1 LEQSKLDTTRLI
13 GAAYRSS
20 SAGLM
25 VLDVDGTVLEA
36 NAEAVRWCGPLE
48 FGEANFPEWVGDWLL
63 NAFFAEVQAGTATNA
78 NLRLLKGGRECQA
91 RLIAIQEEAQTLV
104 MCTLTPTT
112 EPGRPTTPTEFD
124 QERLQRLVEY
134 APVPIQFETF
144 SETLA
149 MLEALRAEGVTDLRK
164 HLEEH
169 PDEVARLISGAKV
182 LISNQAAYRHVYD
195 RGFLDLDDV
204 AASQV
209 LVARLADATRQAFLN
224 ELVAIWE
231 GKLTVSIEIDELSR
245 TGEPRSTVI
254 HWNVPEIAG
263 VPAFD
268 EVMVVIQDVT
278 ELRSTQRQLEA
289 HLKSKDRFVASVA
302 HELRTP
308 LTAVVGLANLLV
320 DGQLDEQ
327 DLAEIHQTIASQS
340 NELAGLI
347 DDLLVIARG
356 DLSEVKVVMEPVDV
370 STEAAAVVK
379 GHDWTAQVA
388 LDLEPAPALADP
400 KRLRQIIRNLVSN
413 AIRYGGASVEVTT
426 RSEGSLAILEVADD
440 GPELSPADRERMFLP
455 YERIRQENVP
465 SGSIGL
471 GLAVARTLAGLMGG
485 TLDVTRTNGRNV
497 FRLMLPR

>member
-1 LEQSKLDTTRLI
+1 MERSRPDPTRL
-13 GAAYRSS
+13 AAAAFRTT
-20 SAGLM
+20 SAGLL
-25 VLDVDGTVLEA
+25 VLDEHGIVLEA
-36 NAEAVRWCGPLE
+36 NEQANRWCGSLE
-48 FGEANFPEWVGDWLL
+48 IGQTNFPEWVGDWLL
-63 NAFFAEVQAGTATNA
+63 NAFFAEVRAGTATNA
-78 NLRLLKGGRECQA
+78 NLRLLKGGRDCQA
-91 RLIAIQEEAQTLV
+91 RLRALDDEGTTLV
-104 MCTLTPTT
+104 VCTLTPTLDAHQ
-112 EPGRPTTPTEFD
+112 PVSPSDFD

-149 MLEALRAEGVTDLRK
+149 MLEALRAEGVTDLRA

-169 PDEVARLISGAKV
+169 PGEVARLISGAKV

-209 LVARLADATRQAFLN
+209 LVARLADATRQAFVN

-320 DGQLDEQ
+320 DGQLDAQ
-327 DLAEIHQTIASQS
+327 DLEEIHQTIASQS

-356 DLSEVKVVMEPVDV
+356 DLSEVKVVMEPLDL
-370 STEAAAVVK
+370 SIEAAAVVK
-379 GHDWTAQVA
+379 AHDWTSQVG

-426 RSEGSLAILEVADD
+426 RTEGSVAILEVADD
-440 GPELSPADRERMFLP
+440 GPDLSPADRERMFLP

-485 TLDVTRTNGRNV
+485 TLDVTRTKGRNV

>member
-1 LEQSKLDTTRLI
+1 
-13 GAAYRSS
+13 
-20 SAGLM
+20 M
-25 VLDVDGTVLEA
+25 
-36 NAEAVRWCGPLE
+36 P
-48 FGEANFPEWVGDWLL
+48 
-63 NAFFAEVQAGTATNA
+63 
-78 NLRLLKGGRECQA
+78 LRLLKGGRECQA

-134 APVPIQFETF
+134 GPVPIQFETF

-149 MLEALRAEGVTDLRK
+149 MLEALRAEGVTDIRK

-195 RGFLDLDDV
+195 RGFLDLDNV

-209 LVARLADATRQAFLN
+209 LAARLADATRQAFVN

-308 LTAVVGLANLLV
+308 LTAVVGLANLLA

-327 DLAEIHQTIASQS
+327 DLKDIHLTIASQS

-356 DLSEVKVVMEPVDV
+356 DLSEVKVVMEPLDLAK
-370 STEAAAVVK
+370 EAAAVVK
-379 GHDWTAQVA
+379 AHDWTSQVA
-388 LDLEPAPALADP
+388 VDLEPAPAQADP

-426 RSEGSLAILEVADD
+426 RTEGSVAILEVADD

-471 GLAVARTLAGLMGG
+471 GLAVARTLSGLMGG
-485 TLDVTRTNGRNV
+485 TLDVTRANGRNV
-497 FRLMLPR
+497 FRLMLSR

>member
-1 LEQSKLDTTRLI
+1 MDQSRPDSTGLMT
-13 GAAYRSS
+13 AAFRMA
-20 SAGLM
+20 SAGLL
-25 VLDVDGTVLEA
+25 VLDSEGTVLEA
-36 NAEAVRWCGPLE
+36 NAEAERFCGRPVI
-48 FGEANFPEWVGDWLL
+48 GKTNFPEFVGDALL
-63 NAFFAEVQAGTATNA
+63 TSYFAEVAAGTAANA
-78 NLRLLKGGRECQA
+78 NLRILKGGRECQM
-91 RLIAIQEEAQTLV
+91 RLATFEADGRTLV
-104 MCTLTPTT
+104 LCTITPNLEADRPLTP
-112 EPGRPTTPTEFD
+112 REFD
-124 QERLQRLVEY
+124 HERLQRLVEY

-144 SETLA
+144 TETLQ
-149 MLEALRAEGVTDLRK
+149 MLDALRASGISDLRLY
-164 HLEEH
+164 LEQNPE
-169 PDEVARLISGAKV
+169 EVARLISGARV

-195 RGFLDLDDV
+195 RGFLDLDHV
-204 AASQV
+204 SAS
-209 LVARLADATRQAFLN
+209 LELRTRLAEATRQAFVD
-224 ELVAIWE
+224 ELVAMWE
-231 GKLTVSIEIDELSR
+231 GKLKVSIEIDELSR
-245 TGEPRSTVI
+245 AGEPRSTVI
-254 HWNVPEIAG
+254 HWNVPEIDG

-308 LTAVVGLANLLV
+308 LTAVVGLANLLTE
-320 DGQLDEQ
+320 GQIDEE
-327 DLAEIHQTIASQS
+327 DMREIHLTIASQS

-356 DLSEVKVVMEPVDV
+356 DLSEVKVVMEPLDLA
-370 STEAAAVVK
+370 TEAAAVVK
-379 GHDWTAQVA
+379 VHDWTSRVA
-388 LDLEPAPALADP
+388 LDLESAPAQADP

-413 AIRYGGASVEVTT
+413 AIRYGGANVEVAT
-426 RSEGSLAILEVADD
+426 RSEGSVAVLEVADD

-485 TLDVTRTNGRNV
+485 TLDVTRAGERNV